1 MTPSSTTTTI
11 NNSSSSTTTD
21 STLKEEEDLQRS
33 DTAIEEK
40 KLEQKLEQQP
50 VEKQWN
56 LLGPYLGQ
64 YMVYT
69 GTNTAWLL

>member
-1 MTPSSTTTTI
+1 MTPSSTTATI
-11 NNSSSSTTTD
+11 NNASSTD
-21 STLKEEEDLQRS
+21 STLKEEEEELQRS